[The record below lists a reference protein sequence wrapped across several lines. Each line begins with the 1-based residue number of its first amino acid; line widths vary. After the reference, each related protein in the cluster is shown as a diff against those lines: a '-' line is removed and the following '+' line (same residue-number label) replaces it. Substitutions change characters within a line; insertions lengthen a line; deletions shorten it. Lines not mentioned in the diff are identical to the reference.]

1 MNLIQCK
8 NGHYYNAD
16 KLEECPHCMNE
27 KIKIPIDDLTG
38 KKQDTIETY
47 VPQKQILEKYEKA
60 SQRFITGWLVC
71 IHGNMK
77 GDCFMLFSGDNHIG
91 RDTSMDVILF
101 QEPTVSRCN
110 HAIITYYADT
120 AQFILS
126 TELDTVTNVF
136 CNNQPVTKEH
146 PVALSYHDR
155 ILLGEC
161 TLAFIPF
168 CGDLFQ
174 WEEKTV

>member
-8 NGHYYNAD
+8 NGHYYNTD
-16 KLEECPHCMNE
+16 KFEECPHCMN
-27 KIKIPIDDLTG
+27 KKMNIPLEDTTG
-38 KKQDTIETY
+38 NRQDTIETF
-47 VPQKQILEKYEKA
+47 VPTNHILEKYEAADQKLP
-60 SQRFITGWLVC
+60 TGWLVC
-71 IHGNMK
+71 IQGNMK
-77 GDCFMLFSGDNHIG
+77 GDCFTLFSGDNHIG

-110 HAIITYYADT
+110 HAIITYYDDT
-120 AQFILS
+120 AQFVLS

-146 PVALSYHDR
+146 PVTLFYHDR
-155 ILLGEC
+155 IQLGDC

-168 CGDLFQ
+168 CGDSFQ
-174 WEEKTV
+174 WK